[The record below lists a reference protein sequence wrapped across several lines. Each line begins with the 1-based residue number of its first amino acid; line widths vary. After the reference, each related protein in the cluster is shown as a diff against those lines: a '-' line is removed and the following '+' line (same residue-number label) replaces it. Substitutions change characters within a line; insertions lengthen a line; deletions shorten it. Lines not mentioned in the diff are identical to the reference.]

1 MSSPLFYLLLFP
13 LASPYPCHNVIK
25 GLKKVAHEAMGAC
38 VHICVCVRGPCG
50 AETSGFPIAMRARG
64 SPGNLIGM
72 CFLAGLIVAS
82 PNHCPQP

>member
-1 MSSPLFYLLLFP
+1 MRPWL
-13 LASPYPCHNVIK
+13 H
-25 GLKKVAHEAMGAC
+25 M
-38 VHICVCVRGPCG
+38 CVCVCLWGLCG
-50 AETSGFPIAMRARG
+50 AETSGFPIAMRACG

>member
-1 MSSPLFYLLLFP
+1 MRPWL
-13 LASPYPCHNVIK
+13 HV
-25 GLKKVAHEAMGAC
+25 
-38 VHICVCVRGPCG
+38 CVCVFLWGLCG
-50 AETSGFPIAMRARG
+50 AETSGFPIAMRACG

>member
-1 MSSPLFYLLLFP
+1 MPVSVHMC
-13 LASPYPCHNVIK
+13 AS
-25 GLKKVAHEAMGAC
+25 
-38 VHICVCVRGPCG
+38 GPCSV
-50 AETSGFPIAMRARG
+50 ETSGFPIVMWARG